1 MTWVINGSSHLDH
14 ISNYKTILG
23 VCIALPILTTSVV
36 AARAYTRAILLKV
49 LGLDDWV
56 IFFSTVSGSI
66 RVLGWSSD
74 SVEPDLRYH
83 LCSPL
88 H

>member
-1 MTWVINGSSHLDH
+1 MPWVINGSSHLDD

-23 VCIALPILTTSVV
+23 VCIALPILTTTIV

-66 RVLGWSSD
+66 RVLAL
-74 SVEPDLRYH
+74 EF
-83 LCSPL
+83 
-88 H
+88 

>member
-1 MTWVINGSSHLDH
+1 MTWVINGSSHLDN

-23 VCIALPILTTSVV
+23 VCIALPILTTTVV

-56 IFFSTVSGSI
+56 TFFSTVSGLI
-66 RVLGWSSD
+66 RVLGL
-74 SVEPDLRYH
+74 DL
-83 LCSPL
+83 
-88 H
+88 